1 MTHSNKI
8 ITEVCPV
15 DKCTGCSACY
25 NACHHQAISMVENS
39 MGHLQPVI
47 DEGKCV
53 GCHLCQMSCPVI
65 NKQTLLYPKSCYAVV
80 LPEEKDLLDSASG
93 GAATALMRA
102 VVTENGVVYGCT
114 GEDVFHVHHVRVD
127 SVQSIERLRGSKYV
141 QSEIGTIF
149 KDVFK
154 DLKEQKNVLFTGTPC
169 QIAGLKSFLR
179 KDYPNLTTIDLVCHG
194 VPSQKM
200 LTENIGYYTTEED
213 GKKINVSFRKKVVA
227 VNRKTKL
234 NSARIEYGWFLQN
247 QPYSIVSR
255 KYFDDSYM
263 FGFLQCLTFR
273 ESCYTC
279 RYATSARCSD
289 ITLAD
294 FWGLGDDAKYDRGKG
309 VSLCFINT
317 EKGQVLF
324 DKIKDKVNLQERD
337 VVEGLIGNGQLQRPS
352 CKNKAHALFR
362 GLYPKV
368 GLKASIDQSLKKERF
383 RLKVV
388 QPLKQNIKKIIG
400 RK

>member
-1 MTHSNKI
+1 MTYSNKI
-8 ITEVCPV
+8 VTEVCPI

-25 NACHHQAISMVENS
+25 NACHQQAINMTENS
-39 MGHLQPVI
+39 MGHLHPVI
-47 DEGKCV
+47 DEDKCV
-53 GCHLCQMSCPVI
+53 GCHLCQKSCPVI
-65 NKQTLLYPKSCYAVV
+65 NKQTLLYPKFCYAVA
-80 LPEEKDLLDSASG
+80 LPEEKDLMDSASG
-93 GAATALMRA
+93 GAATAFMRT

-114 GEDVFHVHHVRVD
+114 GEDIFHVRHIRVD
-127 SVQSIERLRGSKYV
+127 SLQGIERLRGSKYV
-141 QSEIGTIF
+141 QSEIGTTY
-149 KDVFK
+149 KDVLK
-154 DLKEQKNVLFTGTPC
+154 DLKEQKRVLFTGTPC

-179 KDYPNLTTIDLVCHG
+179 KDYSNLTTIDLVCHG

-200 LTENIGYYTTEED
+200 LTENIGYYTAEKD
-213 GKKINVSFRKKVVA
+213 GKKLNVSFRKKNVEVD
-227 VNRKTKL
+227 RKNKL
-234 NSARIEYGWFLQN
+234 NAAKIEYGWFLQN

-263 FGFLQCLTFR
+263 LGFLQCLTFR

-294 FWGLGDDAKYDRGKG
+294 FWGLGDDAEYDKGKG
-309 VSLCFINT
+309 ISLCFINT

-324 DKIKDKVNLQERD
+324 DTIKDKVNSQERD

-352 CKNKAHALFR
+352 CKNKYHVLFR
-362 GLYPKV
+362 SLYPRV
-368 GLKASIDQSLKKERF
+368 GLKAAIDQSLKKEKF
-383 RLKVV
+383 KLKVV
-388 QPLKQNIKKIIG
+388 QPLKRNIKKIIG